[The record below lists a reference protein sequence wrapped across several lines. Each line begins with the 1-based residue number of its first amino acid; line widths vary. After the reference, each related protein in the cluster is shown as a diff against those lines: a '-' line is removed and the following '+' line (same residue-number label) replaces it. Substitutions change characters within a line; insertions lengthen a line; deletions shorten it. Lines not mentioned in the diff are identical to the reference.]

1 LFHLLTAAFFASGA
15 SALIFETLWF
25 RQAGLAFGNS
35 IWASSLVLSAF
46 MAGLAVG
53 NALAAGIGPRLRN
66 PIRAYAYAEAAI
78 ALTGVGLV
86 YVFPVLGA
94 ALAPVFRPLLD
105 QPWLLNPLR
114 LFVAFVLLLVPSTAM
129 GITLPLLVTALA
141 AGIRDPGSGIRA
153 PDPFGRVLG
162 WLYGWNTLGAM
173 AGVLAG
179 EMLFLGR
186 FGVRGT
192 ALAAGGLNLLA
203 AAVAGLLSIRR
214 PGPTTRPEPP
224 RRGPGGRESAVQI
237 RWLIAA
243 AMTGFALLAL
253 EVIWFRFLLLFVK
266 GHSIAFAVML
276 ASVLAGIALGG
287 LLASFW
293 QRLTPGAHRFAAPL
307 AFVAAIVV
315 VASYRYFPS
324 AIAPFGL
331 ESITRPDAIARIGL
345 PLMFPVSVISGIFF
359 PLVGAALRA
368 GLPSEIAAA
377 GTLTLVNTIGA
388 ALGSLV
394 AGFVL
399 LPLIG
404 IERSVFAIA
413 VLYAAVGVV
422 LERLWRAPLV
432 VYGAAAA
439 AVIALALFPSGQF
452 SARLVSIP
460 VERWAQGEAERRLVA
475 VREGLTE
482 TIVFFQRMLLGKPV
496 SDVMLTNSFSM
507 STTGYGVRRY
517 QKLYAYWPI
526 AVHPD
531 LKRALVIGYGVGNTA
546 KALTDSA
553 GIQSI
558 DLVDLSRDILAMAPI
573 VFPDARE
580 QPLRD
585 RRMRIH
591 IEDGRYFLQTT
602 DQQFDLITGEPPPPG
617 IAGVE
622 NLYSREYFQLIHDR
636 LANQGIVTYWL
647 PLADLSDVSAKAILR
662 AFCDV
667 FDGCSLWNGSGTNLM
682 MVGQRDGNA
691 AASEQHFRAQWSAAA
706 VGVEMKRLG
715 LERPEQLGALFI
727 GDAAF
732 VRALVGEAR
741 PLTDDDPKL
750 IEASS
755 SSAEEATRL
764 LASITDTGAAR
775 TRFQTSAFIA
785 RQWPEALIQSSGP
798 FFDVQHVIDA
808 HMYGSLVKQN
818 LALDDVHRLLT
829 GTTVQTPIVWR
840 LASNADI
847 QQVVS
852 TASPEESM
860 NPLLQYHLAI
870 RLLSER
876 NYRAAAAAFNRA
888 LQSPQVRDNAFVL
901 YVYALCMSGQKA
913 QAQAISSEAFAASGV
928 SSLPPLWVWMK
939 ETFGIDPQRKVEK

>member
-1 LFHLLTAAFFASGA
+1 VNTVLTAAFFASGA

-53 NALAAGIGPRLRN
+53 NALAASIGPRLRN
-66 PIRAYAYAEAAI
+66 PIRAYAYAEGAI

-86 YVFPVLGA
+86 YVFPGLGA

-114 LFVAFVLLLVPSTAM
+114 LLAAFVMLLIPSTAM
-129 GITLPLLVTALA
+129 GVTLPLLVTALA
-141 AGIRDPGSGIRA
+141 AGIRDPGSGRA
-153 PDPFGRVLG
+153 SDPFGRVLG

-173 AGVLAG
+173 AGVLVG
-179 EMLFLGR
+179 EPYLVGVL
-186 FGVRGT
+186 GVRGT
-192 ALAAGGLNLLA
+192 AIAAGGFNLIA
-203 AAVAGLLSIRR
+203 AAIAGLVSLRG
-214 PGPTTRPEPP
+214 PGSATRLEPA
-224 RRGPGGRESAVQI
+224 RRGPGGQSPSSPSSISRP
-237 RWLIAA
+237 LIAVFLS
-243 AMTGFALLAL
+243 GFCLLAL
-253 EVIWFRFLLLFVK
+253 ELIWFRFLLLFVK

-276 ASVLAGIALGG
+276 ASVLAGIAVGG

-307 AFVAAIVV
+307 AFVAAVAVV
-315 VASYRYFPS
+315 VSYRYFPS
-324 AIAPFGL
+324 VIAPFGL
-331 ESITRPDAIARIGL
+331 ESITQPDAIVRVSL
-345 PLMFPVSVISGIFF
+345 PLMLPVSLISGVFF

-368 GLPSEIAAA
+368 GLPSEVATA

-404 IERSVFAIA
+404 IERSFFAIA
-413 VLYAAVGVV
+413 ALYIVVGIVV
-422 LERLWRAPLV
+422 GRLWRAPLI
-432 VYGAAAA
+432 VYGSAVAAI
-439 AVIALALFPSGQF
+439 VALALFPFGQF
-452 SARLVSIP
+452 NTSLVSIP

-482 TIVFFQRMLLGKPV
+482 TVVFFQRMLLGKPV

-647 PLADLSDVSAKAILR
+647 PLADLSDVGAKAILR

-682 MVGQRDGNA
+682 MVGERDGNC
-691 AASEQHFRAQWSAAA
+691 AASEQHFRAQWRTAA

-732 VRALVGEAR
+732 VRALVGDAR
-741 PLTDDDPKL
+741 PLTDDHPKL

-755 SSAEEATRL
+755 SSPEEATRL

-775 TRFQTSAFIA
+775 TRFQTSEFIA
-785 RQWPEALIQSSGP
+785 RHWPGELIQSSGP

-808 HMYGSLVKQN
+808 HLYGSLVKQN

-840 LASNADI
+840 LASNADL

-888 LQSPQVRDNAFVL
+888 LESPQVRDNAFVL

-939 ETFGIDPQRKVEK
+939 ETFGIDPSHR

>member
-1 LFHLLTAAFFASGA
+1 MAALLTAAFFASGA

-46 MAGLAVG
+46 MAGLALG
-53 NALAAGIGPRLRN
+53 NALAARVGPRLAN
-66 PIRAYAYAEAAI
+66 PVRAYAYAEAAI
-78 ALTGVGLV
+78 ALTGVALV

-114 LFVAFVLLLVPSTAM
+114 LLVAFVLLLIPSTAM
-129 GITLPLLVTALA
+129 GITLPLLTKALLRDE
-141 AGIRDPGSGIRA
+141 AG
-153 PDPFGRVLG
+153 FGRVLG

-173 AGVLAG
+173 LGVLIG
-179 EMLFLGR
+179 EAYLIGVL
-186 FGVRGT
+186 GVRGT
-192 ALAAGGLNLLA
+192 AIAAGGLNLVA
-203 AAVAGLLSIRR
+203 AALAGLLSVRG
-214 PGPTTRPEPP
+214 PGSTTRLEPS
-224 RRGPGGRESAVQI
+224 RRGPGERFPS
-237 RWLIAA
+237 RSRPSRPLIAIFLS
-243 AMTGFALLAL
+243 GFCLLAL

-276 ASVLAGIALGG
+276 AVVLAGIAAGG
-287 LLASFW
+287 LMASLW
-293 QRLTPGAHRFAAPL
+293 QRLMPAAHRIAAPL
-307 AFVAAIVV
+307 AFIAAATVV
-315 VASYRYFPS
+315 GSYRYFPS
-324 AIAPFGL
+324 VIEPFGL
-331 ESITRPDAIARIGL
+331 ESITQPEAIVRVSL
-345 PLMFPVSVISGIFF
+345 PLMFPVSFISGMFF
-359 PLVGAALRA
+359 PLVGAALRTE
-368 GLPSEIAAA
+368 LTSEIATA
-377 GTLTLVNTIGA
+377 GTLTLVNTMGA
-388 ALGSLV
+388 AVGSLV

-399 LPLIG
+399 LPLLG
-404 IERSVFAIA
+404 IERGFFAIGS
-413 VLYAAVGVV
+413 LYALVGIVV
-422 LERLWRAPLV
+422 GRLWRAPLA
-432 VYGAAAA
+432 VYASAVA
-439 AVIALALFPSGQF
+439 AVIALALFPFGQF
-452 SARLVSIP
+452 NARLVGIP

-482 TIVFFQRMLLGKPV
+482 TVVFFQRMLLGKPV

-517 QKLYAYWPI
+517 QKLYVYWPI

-546 KALTDSA
+546 KALTDA
-553 GIQSI
+553 PGIESI

-585 RRMRIH
+585 SRMHIH
-591 IEDGRYFLQTT
+591 VEDGRYFLQTT
-602 DQQFDLITGEPPPPG
+602 DRDFDLITGEPPPPG

-636 LANQGIVTYWL
+636 LADRGIVTYWL
-647 PLADLSDVSAKAILR
+647 PLADLSDISAKAVLR
-662 AFCDV
+662 AFCEV
-667 FDGCSLWNGSGTNLM
+667 FDDCSLWNGSGTNLM
-682 MVGQRDGNA
+682 IVGSRRNDATQADRPVSEENFRRQWNVPVIA
-691 AASEQHFRAQWSAAA
+691 A
-706 VGVEMKRLG
+706 EMKRLG
-715 LERPEQLGALFI
+715 VERPEQLGALFL

-732 VRALVGEAR
+732 VRALVGDAR

-750 IEASS
+750 IEAPSS
-755 SSAEEATRL
+755 SPEESTHL

-785 RQWPEALIQSSGP
+785 RHWPESLIRTSGP
-798 FFDVQHVIDA
+798 FFDVQHIVDA
-808 HMYGSLVKQN
+808 HMYGSLVKQS

-829 GTTVQTPIVWR
+829 GTTVQTPILWR
-840 LASNADI
+840 LASNSDL
-847 QQVVS
+847 QRVVS
-852 TASPEESM
+852 NASPEEVM
-860 NPLLQYHLAI
+860 NPVLQYHLAI

-888 LQSPQVRDNAFVL
+888 LESPQVRDNAFVL
-901 YVYALCMSGQKA
+901 YVYTLCLAGQKA

-928 SSLPPLWVWMK
+928 SSLPPIWIWMK
-939 ETFGIDPQRKVEK
+939 ETFGIDPSHR